1 LSSTNDTQPPDLI
14 RTFHRE
20 ELAPLA
26 SRLRAEGRR
35 LFSHGPEETAA
46 SYYIER
52 RRTTMKKA
60 DFEAFQVNGAEDL
73 AAGLVKLWEEQGRP
87 ELAQLAPGLA
97 KIAEAVRLK
106 EEMDDE
112 VSPLLYVMF

>member
-1 LSSTNDTQPPDLI
+1 MSSTNDTQPTELI

-20 ELAPLA
+20 ELEPLA
-26 SRLRAEGRR
+26 SRLRAEDRR
-35 LFSHGPEETAA
+35 LFPQGPDESVA

-52 RRTTMKKA
+52 HRTTMKET

-73 AAGLVKLWEEQGRP
+73 AAGLVKLWEEQGCP

-112 VSPLLYVMF
+112 VSPFLYVMF

>member
-14 RTFHRE
+14 REFYRE
-20 ELAPLA
+20 ELAPFA
-26 SRLRAEGRR
+26 SRLRAEGRE
-35 LFSHGPEETAA
+35 LFPHGPDETAA

-52 RRTTMKKA
+52 RRTTMNKA
-60 DFEAFQVNGAEDL
+60 DFEAFQVNDPEDL
-73 AAGLVKLWEEQGRP
+73 AAGLVKLWEERGHS

-97 KIAEAVRLK
+97 KIAEAVWLK
-106 EEMDDE
+106 EEMHDE